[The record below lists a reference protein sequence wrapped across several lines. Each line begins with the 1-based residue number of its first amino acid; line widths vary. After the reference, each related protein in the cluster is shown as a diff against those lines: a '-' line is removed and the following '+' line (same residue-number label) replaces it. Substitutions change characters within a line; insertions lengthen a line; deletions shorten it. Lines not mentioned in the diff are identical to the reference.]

1 MPSNLPGSNIR
12 DLNKNGCFIWERVRF
27 TITGG
32 SGGIEEHS
40 ITNPA
45 RREVKPEETNETEL
59 FDV

>member
-32 SGGIEEHS
+32 VALGLKS
-40 ITNPA
+40 IQSRTQPG
-45 RREVKPEETNETEL
+45 EK
-59 FDV
+59 